1 MKRACQVAL
10 TVTTESVS
18 SLGREARGPKAAG
31 RSELQ
36 VAGFFPFSVGDTW
49 FPLNLTFLKS

>member
-10 TVTTESVS
+10 MVTTERVS

-31 RSELQ
+31 RNELQ
-36 VAGFFPFSVGDTW
+36 VADSFPFSVEDTW
-49 FPLNLTFLKS
+49 FPLNLTFLKP

>member
-1 MKRACQVAL
+1 MKRAYQVVL
-10 TVTTESVS
+10 MVTESVS

-36 VAGFFPFSVGDTW
+36 VADFFPFSVEDTW
-49 FPLNLTFLKS
+49 FRLN